1 MVRVSAK
8 SLYLAAFLFLSFNSH
23 AEDLTQI
30 HLVSGYSTLRQA
42 VTESSIVAKIHVT
55 SISPVL
61 DEALKERP
69 ACGFLYGA
77 KVIQSFKGGS
87 DNFNFFMPS
96 QVGLFSPEKNYL
108 AFVNYRTTNEQNIIF
123 SNFDSAMSPSESYSA
138 KCRFKSGFYVSA
150 NFPLVFPF
158 DMDAGKQFGGQWLVD
173 TPGIIFC
180 QYEVDYSEENDNFSR
195 KNKLGKSFM
204 NWLEVERLIK
214 KSNRWFDFLRQH
226 TIDSCIE

>member
-42 VTESSIVAKIHVT
+42 VTESSIVAKIQVT

-96 QVGLFSPEKNYL
+96 QVGLFSPGKNYL

>member
-8 SLYLAAFLFLSFNSH
+8 SLCLAAFLFLSFNSH
-23 AEDLTQI
+23 AEDLIQI

-42 VTESSIVAKIHVT
+42 VTESSIVAKIQVT

-61 DEALKERP
+61 DVALKERP